1 MKSSRL
7 ATAVMGAALIA
18 MPLVAGAQK
27 PMDLGKREFQSNC
40 AVCHGEGGKGD
51 GSYAGLLEKRVPD
64 LTTLAKSNGGVYP
77 IARVYEFIDG
87 TQIVK
92 AHGTREMP
100 IWGDKYKVVAGEHY
114 ADYYGPYDQPAFVR
128 ARILA
133 LAEYVS
139 RLQVK

>member
-1 MKSSRL
+1 MKKLRL
-7 ATAVMGAALIA
+7 ATMLIGAALITL
-18 MPLVAGAQK
+18 PTLVAAQK
-27 PMDLGKREFQSNC
+27 PYDLGKREYQDNC
-40 AVCHGEGGKGD
+40 AVCHGNTGKGD
-51 GSYAGLLEKRVPD
+51 GSYAGLLETRVSD
-64 LTTLAKSNGGVYP
+64 LTGLAKANGGVFP

-87 TQIVK
+87 RQMVK

-100 IWGDKYKVVAGEHY
+100 IWGNKYRVESGEYY

-133 LAEYVS
+133 LSEYVS